1 MVGPTCAALDHA
13 APHAAARHPPRPL
26 APLHTNLHLALP
38 QPLPLPLDSRRR
50 VSPLGGPTPG
60 TPSATYGLFADSGGD
75 GLPPGCSVL
84 ELKSRLEAYGPRQ
97 RGRRHGHHVPDL
109 PIRRGRRGCH
119 CPRPSTPDVGITI
132 GSKKVMGQQMA
143 LSDVFD

>member
-1 MVGPTCAALDHA
+1 MGCRPVQRAGAQVTAGGIR
-13 APHAAARHPPRPL
+13 PHR
-26 APLHTNLHLALP
+26 
-38 QPLPLPLDSRRR
+38 
-50 VSPLGGPTPG
+50 
-60 TPSATYGLFADSGGD
+60 
-75 GLPPGCSVL
+75 
-84 ELKSRLEAYGPRQ
+84 PRQ